1 MLYRYNLELRSLQE
15 QLLEAETRRELL
27 EREVQLT
34 KEKLENARMENI
46 TDSEETI
53 NELSRRFEREKMM
66 LAEENKKLMLE
77 LGSVT
82 DSVNRIQSERRQLE
96 DEYEELRNKKEA
108 IAQWEA
114 QITEIIQW
122 VSDEKDARGYLQVK
136 ITFISI
142 SY

>member
-1 MLYRYNLELRSLQE
+1 
-15 QLLEAETRRELL
+15 
-27 EREVQLT
+27 
-34 KEKLENARMENI
+34 
-46 TDSEETI
+46 
-53 NELSRRFEREKMM
+53 MM
-66 LAEENKKLMLE
+66 LVEENKKLMLE

-122 VSDEKDARGYLQVK
+122 VSDEKDARGYLQVR

-142 SY
+142 TVSKSQNIQKLLHNYLVVLFEIFNLICLKRKMFSIC